1 MRSSSNRFGRS
12 RAFALAISV
21 GACAPAVTTRPAP
34 QRLTPRQQLARTVDS
49 LISQPA
55 FRTAQF
61 GVLIVDPATGDTLFS
76 HNAGKLFTPASNM
89 KIITTAVALA
99 QLGPD
104 YRYRTT
110 FAARGPV
117 RDSVLNGD
125 VIVIGR
131 GDPSVSD
138 TMRGGNAMVVMDAIA
153 DSISRRGIRRITGS
167 LISGGNAFPDSSHG
181 YGWEWDDLGEYY
193 GSGVDELFF
202 NNGMAPTIVRPDGK
216 HDSLFSGPA
225 PDQDRNYLNAL
236 DSALVHHGIVAAGG
250 VALQSLDTLPR
261 LDTLFV
267 LLSPPLREIFP
278 ALLKPSQNQLAE
290 IFLKTIGLER
300 GGLGTA
306 DSARRIVRRQLLDWG
321 ALPDGFAVYDG
332 SGLSRHDLVTP
343 ETIVRVLDVIQ
354 RDTAFTVWY
363 NALPVAGVDGTIRNR
378 MKGTPAQN
386 NVHAKTGT
394 LGGASSLSGYVTTA
408 DGERLIFSILS
419 NNFVTPTRSVTGV
432 QDAIAEALA
441 SYRSRQ
447 P

>member
-1 MRSSSNRFGRS
+1 MRNSRRRFTFGP
-12 RAFALAISV
+12 ATALALSL
-21 GACAPAVTTRPAP
+21 GACAPTITTTPP
-34 QRLTPRQQLARTVDS
+34 PHRLTPREQLARTVDS

-55 FRTAQF
+55 FRTALW
-61 GVLIVDPATGDTLFS
+61 GVLVVDPATGDTLVS
-76 HNAGKLFTPASNM
+76 RNAGKLFTPASNM
-89 KIITTAVALA
+89 KIITTAVALT

-110 FAARGPV
+110 FAARGTV
-117 RDSVLNGD
+117 TDSVLNGD
-125 VIVIGR
+125 LIVIGR
-131 GDPSVSD
+131 GDPTVSD
-138 TMRGGNAMVVMDAIA
+138 TMRAGNAMVVMDAIA

-167 LISGGNAFPDSSHG
+167 LISGGNAFPDSTRG

-202 NNGMAPTIVRPDGK
+202 NNGMAPTTLRSDGK
-216 HDSLFSGPA
+216 RDSLFSGPA
-225 PDQDRNYLNAL
+225 PDPDRSYLTAL
-236 DSALVHHGIVAAGG
+236 DTALVRHGIVAAGG
-250 VALQSLDTLPR
+250 VAPQSVDPLPTI
-261 LDTLFV
+261 DTLFV
-267 LLSPPLREIFP
+267 LWSPPLREILP

-306 DSARRIVRRQLLDWG
+306 DSARRIVRKQLLD
-321 ALPDGFAVYDG
+321 GFAIYDG

-343 ETIVRVLDVIQ
+343 ETIVRVLDTIQ
-354 RDTAFTVWY
+354 RDTAFATWY
-363 NALPVAGVDGTIRNR
+363 NALPIAGVDGTIRNR

-394 LGGASSLSGYVTTA
+394 LGGASSLSGYVGTA

-419 NNFVTPTRSVTGV
+419 NNFTTPTRSVTGV